1 MDIREYYYH
10 VFPKLSRGFE
20 YAHYVLGYGQEL
32 ISHGW
37 DPNGLLVT
45 VEPVDRLWDLSVEKG
60 LEVFV
65 PVVGYDSQS
74 VLWPFDFEIYLS
86 DPASLY
92 GSPEPQ
98 KWFFERNVIPMAD
111 YLAAEFGR
119 LRIPHVLDYTPS
131 GGHFL
136 TQVLRGT
143 EAWHALASIGHL
155 DDSALPGYL
164 YEDPHDLK
172 RNPGIKLDAAYVF
185 SGMGLLSE
193 YLAFRTMQN
202 VPQHDLPMTLWDSLP
217 RCMNIDLSWT
227 ADPAYMRIIRAPF
240 SAHKKRSQR
249 FRLGPEPLVDV
260 MGRYYDGE
268 IDIHEKSLD
277 NIIEAMWDLPRAAA
291 HAQHFPGYI
300 PFANE
305 GLVKL
310 VKEYKASSLKQYHD
324 YCHFGETSLYP
335 GEALHRV
342 LEDSRISGYTRNVVM
357 HPYPRMLQPMVM
369 RRVVGN
375 LSHVGWHPRH
385 IKDLFEDR
393 YRDAR
398 IGWGLDFTKYSP
410 NLKAWAFA
418 RQYSGE
424 IHMGVDGRRL

>member
-10 VFPKLSRGFE
+10 VFPKLARGFE

-45 VEPVDRLWDLSVEKG
+45 VEPVEHLWDLSVEKG
-60 LEVFV
+60 LEVFL

-98 KWFFERNVIPMAD
+98 KWFFEHNVQPMAD
-111 YLAAEFGR
+111 FLCDEFER
-119 LRIPHVLDYTPS
+119 LRVPHVLDYTPS

-136 TQVLRGT
+136 TQVVRGT
-143 EAWHALASIGHL
+143 EAWDALAEIGHL
-155 DDSALPGYL
+155 DDAAVPGYL
-164 YEDPHDLK
+164 YEDPVDLK

-185 SGMGLLSE
+185 SGLSFLSE
-193 YLAFRTMQN
+193 YLAFRTLQN
-202 VPQHDLPMTLWDSLP
+202 VPQQDLPMTLWDALP

-249 FRLGPEPLVDV
+249 FRLGTEPLVDV
-260 MGRYYDGE
+260 MGRYYDGKTDVRE
-268 IDIHEKSLD
+268 RDLNVIVES
-277 NIIEAMWDLPRAAA
+277 MWDLPRAAD
-291 HAQHFPGYI
+291 HSRHFPGWI

-305 GLVKL
+305 GLVGL
-310 VKEYKASSLKQYHD
+310 VDEYRASPLKAYHD
-324 YCHFGETSLYP
+324 LCHFGEESLAP
-335 GEALHRV
+335 GEAMHRLFSDPRV
-342 LEDSRISGYTRNVVM
+342 SEYTRNVVAY
-357 HPYPRMLQPMVM
+357 PYPRMLQPMVM

-385 IKDLFEDR
+385 IKDLLEDR
-393 YRDAR
+393 YSDPSF
-398 IGWGLDFTKYSP
+398 GWGIDFMKYSP

-418 RQYSGE
+418 RQYSAE
-424 IHMGVDGRRL
+424 IVMGVDGRRL